1 VTPADDTEC
10 CFPLGAVR
18 VSDDEWRFTVWAPLS
33 KHVSVRI
40 EDADSG
46 REFGLE
52 AGARGYHSGV
62 VSGLAGD
69 PCYRLVLDD
78 GQALA
83 DPASRRQPDG
93 VHGPS
98 QGFDPTAHSWQD
110 AGFVAAPAR
119 DLVIYELHIGTFSER
134 GTFDAAIAHLDELVE
149 LGINA
154 VEPMPIAAFPGVR
167 NWGYDGVFPYAAQE
181 SYGGPAGFQRF
192 VDSCH
197 QRGLAVI
204 LDVVYNHLGPEGAVH
219 ASYGPY
225 LTETYATPWGAAMN
239 FSEGGSDEVRRYFRD
254 NALMWLRD
262 FHVDGLRFDA
272 IHGIVD
278 PTASPFL
285 RETTTAIAQLSMELG
300 RQLVP
305 IAESGDNNPLVVS
318 AAVKG
323 GLGFRQQWNDD
334 FHHALHAILT
344 GERDGY
350 YADYGSLDQL
360 AEAYLHGF
368 VFRGQHS
375 SFRGRRHGCATPE
388 VPADRLVVFAQN
400 HDQIGNRADAARLS
414 TLVDATAC
422 RLAIAA
428 TLLSP
433 NIPLLFMGEEYAA
446 TTPFPYFVDHGDPA
460 LLEAVR
466 TGRAAEFGRDA
477 DQLDPGA
484 ESTYLMAKLDRTGRE
499 TAEGVAML
507 ALVRRLVELRRS
519 LPLIH
524 NPAADATVEIADG
537 LLTLRR
543 RHHDEEIS
551 VTMNFTAPFD
561 FSVRT
566 GDGAAA

>member
-1 VTPADDTEC
+1 VTSTDDPEC

-33 KHVSVRI
+33 EHVSVRI
-40 EDADSG
+40 EDADNG
-46 REFGLE
+46 REVGLE
-52 AGARGYHSGV
+52 AGTRGYHSGV
-62 VSGLAGD
+62 VSRLSGE
-69 PCYRLVLDD
+69 PRYRLVLDD
-78 GQALA
+78 GRALA

-119 DLVIYELHIGTFSER
+119 DLVIYELHIGTFSEL

-192 VDSCH
+192 VDACH

-239 FSEGGSDEVRRYFRD
+239 FSESGSDEVRRYFRD

-318 AAVKG
+318 AAKG

-360 AEAYLHGF
+360 AAAYTHGF

-388 VPADRLVVFAQN
+388 VSADRLVVFAQN

-414 TLVDATAC
+414 TLVEASAC
-422 RLAIAA
+422 RLAVAA

-446 TTPFPYFVDHGDPA
+446 TTPFPYFVDHGDPD
-460 LLEAVR
+460 LLESVR
-466 TGRAAEFGRDA
+466 NGRAGEFGRDA
-477 DQLDPGA
+477 DQLDPAA
-484 ESTYLMAKLDRTGRE
+484 ESTYHAAKLDRRGHQ
-499 TAEGVAML
+499 TADGTAML
-507 ALVRRLVELRRS
+507 ATVRQLIELRRS
-519 LPLIH
+519 LPLLSD
-524 NPAADATVEIADG
+524 PAAESVAEVADG
-537 LLTLRR
+537 VLTLRR
-543 RHHDEEIS
+543 RRNDEEI
-551 VTMNFTAPFD
+551 TLTLDFTPPFV

-566 GDGAAA
+566 ADRDTA

>member
-1 VTPADDTEC
+1 VTPTDDPEC

-33 KHVSVRI
+33 QHVSVRI
-40 EDADSG
+40 EDVDDG
-46 REFGLE
+46 REIALK
-52 AGARGYHSGV
+52 AGGPGYHSGV
-62 VSGLAGD
+62 ISGLAGE
-69 PCYRLVLDD
+69 PRYRFILAD
-78 GQALA
+78 GRALA
-83 DPASRRQPDG
+83 DPASLRQPDG

-98 QGFDPTAHSWQD
+98 QGFDPTAHVWQD
-110 AGFVAAPAR
+110 ADFVAVPAR
-119 DLVIYELHIGTFSER
+119 DLVIYELHVGTFSEP
-134 GTFDAAIAHLDELVE
+134 GTFDAAIEHLDELAD

-154 VEPMPIAAFPGVR
+154 VEPMPIAAFPGAR
-167 NWGYDGVFPYAAQE
+167 NWGYDGVFPYATQE

-192 VDSCH
+192 VDACH
-197 QRGLAVI
+197 RRGLAVI

-219 ASYGPY
+219 SSYGPY
-225 LTETYATPWGAAMN
+225 FTATYATPWGAAMN
-239 FSEGGSDEVRRYFRD
+239 FSEAGSDEVRRYFCE

-285 RETTTAIAQLSMELG
+285 QETTAAIAELSMQLG

-305 IAESGDNNPLVVS
+305 IAESGDNNPLVV
-318 AAVKG
+318 AAAAKG
-323 GLGFRQQWNDD
+323 GLGFRQQWSDD
-334 FHHALHAILT
+334 FHHTLHTLLT

-360 AEAYLHGF
+360 AAAYTHGF

-375 SFRGRRHGCATPE
+375 SFRGRRHGTATLQ

-400 HDQIGNRADAARLS
+400 HDQIGNRADAARLGA
-414 TLVDATAC
+414 LIDPAAC

-446 TTPFPYFVDHGDPA
+446 TTPFPYFVDHSDPT

-466 TGRAAEFGRDA
+466 NGRAAEFGRDA
-477 DQLDPGA
+477 DQLDPSA
-484 ESTYLMAKLDRTGRE
+484 ESTYLAAKLDRRGRE
-499 TAEGVAML
+499 TAEGAQML
-507 ALVRRLVELRRS
+507 ALVRRLIALRRS
-519 LPLIH
+519 YPLLH
-524 NPAADATVEIADG
+524 DPAAEVVADVADG
-537 LLTLRR
+537 VLTITRR
-543 RHHDEEIS
+543 RDDEEIT
-551 VTMNFTAPFD
+551 VTLGFAAPFD

-566 GDGAAA
+566 GDGVAA